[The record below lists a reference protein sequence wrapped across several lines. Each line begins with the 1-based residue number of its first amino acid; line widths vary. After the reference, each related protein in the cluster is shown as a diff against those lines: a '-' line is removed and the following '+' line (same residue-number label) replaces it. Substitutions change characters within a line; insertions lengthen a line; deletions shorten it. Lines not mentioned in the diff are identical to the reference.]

1 MKNPC
6 KWPPEVLYLRVLGYR
21 DEDEKN
27 WIAHC
32 LELDLVGEART
43 FRVACAH
50 LADLIEMQVS
60 FAVFKGNPKLLY
72 REAPH
77 EYFRIF
83 ESVKREALETF
94 PKRPRNRSYRFYD
107 LPLKPPRKRSPS
119 FIEAHA

>member
-6 KWPPEVLYLRVLGYR
+6 DWPPKEIFLRVLGYK
-21 DEDEKN
+21 DEDGKN

-43 FRVACAH
+43 FREACAH
-50 LADLIEMQVS
+50 LTELIDMQMS
-60 FAVFKGNPKLLY
+60 FAVFRNNSKIFY
-72 REAPH
+72 HEAPH

-83 ESVKREALETF
+83 ESVKREALEMF
-94 PKRPRNRSYRFYD
+94 LKRPRNRPYRFYD

-119 FIEAHA
+119 FLEAHA